1 LGRPDKSYS
10 LCVLAILVLFF
21 VVMSGCVSIRQEP
34 EVDAPH
40 TQENITKKEIPA
52 IIPKINQGNVPIGQ
66 LPATSSKI
74 EQWNISDLSAGNNK
88 FALDL
93 FSELGGK
100 NENVLF
106 SPWSIYSALAMANE
120 GARGNTTE
128 EMWRVLHFP
137 DNGSQ
142 FEISFASAYDKF
154 NSIDAVYT
162 LIAANA
168 LWVDKENPL
177 LPNFAAD
184 IDRYFHGTARNVDFK
199 GAPDDAKSIINS
211 WVESRTGSRIKNLIT
226 YISPDTQLL
235 ITNAV
240 YFKGMWDEAFDK
252 NMTEERNF
260 TTSEGRIIRIP
271 MMESQTSGQQF
282 NYNETNDLQILELP
296 YKGKRLSMIILL
308 PMSNNTSSLERSLS
322 LEKFMQWR
330 TSLSETEVG
339 DVRIPKFSFSSK
351 YSLTDDLKGLGLKN
365 TFTQGADFS
374 GINGRT
380 DLFISDV
387 IHQSFVDVNEQ
398 GTEAAAATGASNVM
412 ACMPGYGPPDFW
424 ADHPF
429 IFFIQDKETG
439 TILFM
444 GRVSDPG
451 RIE

>member
-1 LGRPDKSYS
+1 
-10 LCVLAILVLFF
+10 
-21 VVMSGCVSIRQEP
+21 M
-34 EVDAPH
+34 
-40 TQENITKKEIPA
+40 
-52 IIPKINQGNVPIGQ
+52 
-66 LPATSSKI
+66 PATSSKI

>member
-1 LGRPDKSYS
+1 
-10 LCVLAILVLFF
+10 
-21 VVMSGCVSIRQEP
+21 M
-34 EVDAPH
+34 
-40 TQENITKKEIPA
+40 
-52 IIPKINQGNVPIGQ
+52 
-66 LPATSSKI
+66 PATSSKI

-93 FSELGGK
+93 FSKLGGK

-128 EMWRVLHFP
+128 EMRRVLHFP

-162 LIAANA
+162 LVAANA

-177 LPNFAAD
+177 LPNYAAD

-199 GAPDDAKSIINS
+199 GAPDDAKSMINS
-211 WVESRTGSRIKNLIT
+211 WVESRTGSRIKNLIS

-240 YFKGMWDEAFDK
+240 YFKGMWDEAFDI

-260 TTSEGRIIRIP
+260 TTSDGRIIRIP

-322 LEKFMQWR
+322 LEKLMQWR
-330 TSLSETEVG
+330 ASLSETEVG

-351 YSLTDDLKGLGLKN
+351 YSLNDDLKGLGLQN
-365 TFTQGADFS
+365 TFTPGADFS

-380 DLFISDV
+380 DLFISDI

>member
-1 LGRPDKSYS
+1 
-10 LCVLAILVLFF
+10 
-21 VVMSGCVSIRQEP
+21 VVMSGCVSIKQAP
-34 EVDAPH
+34 EVDAPQS
-40 TQENITKKEIPA
+40 QENLSKKEISA
-52 IIPKINQGNVPIGQ
+52 IVQKINQSGIPIR
-66 LPATSSKI
+66 LMPATSSKI
-74 EQWNISDLSAGNNK
+74 EQWNISDLSAGNNQL
-88 FALDL
+88 ALDL
-93 FSELGGK
+93 FSELGGR

-128 EMWRVLHFP
+128 EMRQVLQFP
-137 DNGSQ
+137 DNDSQ
-142 FEISFASAYDKF
+142 FEISFASAYDKL
-154 NSIDAVYT
+154 NSIDAGYT
-162 LIAANA
+162 LSTANA

-199 GAPDDAKSIINS
+199 GTPDDARSIINS
-211 WVESRTGSRIKNLIT
+211 WVESRTGNRIKNLI
-226 YISPDTQLL
+226 PEVDPGTQLL

-260 TTSEGRIIRIP
+260 TTGDGRIIRIP

-308 PMSNNTSSLERSLS
+308 PMDNNTSSLVKSLS
-322 LEKFMQWR
+322 LERLMQWR
-330 TSLSETEVG
+330 ASLAETEVG

-351 YSLTDDLKGLGLKN
+351 YSLTDNLKDLGMQN
-365 TFTQGADFS
+365 TFTPGADFS

-398 GTEAAAATGASNVM
+398 GTEAAAATEASNVM

-439 TILFM
+439 AILFM
-444 GRVSDPG
+444 GRVCDPG
-451 RIE
+451 RD